1 MNDLQFFLKKQPL
14 TNNPKKDYIKMI
26 LRKFNKILILT
37 PPFSYLYTCKC
48 TTLNILYQEINI
60 IFIIFFLFYV
70 FLTIS
75 ALEI

>member
-1 MNDLQFFLKKQPL
+1 
-14 TNNPKKDYIKMI
+14 MI